1 MGNETIA
8 AIVGSVVGGILAI
21 VGTWLLAWR
30 QASADEKAIRSG
42 LINEFEE
49 AKERLISTVYLLAT
63 HRGTLD
69 RKLLEWVRDQSVRDG
84 KPSTLNAIAMVI
96 ELLKIDEREIAGI
109 VAARKATGDNGLG
122 VKMYDLAFLDAQ
134 LGRLGHFDVEEQKMI
149 FEIRSRVRLINQEI
163 EQCRFYFKASF
174 TPGLAQN
181 NQESLRNNTLVS
193 YKSIETGSKR
203 AVELINKYI
212 NGR

>member
-8 AIVGSVVGGILAI
+8 AIVGAVLGGILAI
-21 VGTWLLAWR
+21 AGTWLLAWR

-42 LINEFEE
+42 LISEFEE
-49 AKERLISTVYLLAT
+49 AKERLISTVYLLST

-69 RKLLEWVRDQSVRDG
+69 RALLEWVRDQSVRDG
-84 KPSTLNAIAMVI
+84 KPSTLNAIAMVV
-96 ELLKIDEREIAGI
+96 ELLKVNESELAIA
-109 VAARKATGDNGLG
+109 ASRKASGDNALS
-122 VKMYDLAFLDAQ
+122 VKMYELAFLDAQ
-134 LGRLGHFDVEEQKMI
+134 LGKLGHFDIEEQKMI
-149 FEIRSRVRLINQEI
+149 FEIRTRIRLINQEV

-174 TPGLAQN
+174 TPGLAPN
-181 NQESLRNNTLVS
+181 NQESLRNNTLGS
-193 YKSIETGSKR
+193 YKNIETESKR